1 MAKTALTFRLLHTA
15 AKPTLEN
22 DLSTYKV
29 SSTHTAPSILM
40 GLLIEGFAL
49 NEGIQE
55 LCTLN
60 IRLLVAK

>member
-15 AKPTLEN
+15 TKPTLEN
-22 DLSTYKV
+22 DLSTYKT
-29 SSTHTAPSILM
+29 SRIRMSPLIMT
-40 GLLIEGFAL
+40 GLLIEGLAL
-49 NEGIQE
+49 NEGVQE

>member
-15 AKPTLEN
+15 TKPTLEN
-22 DLSTYKV
+22 DLSTCKT
-29 SSTHTAPSILM
+29 SSIFLTPLIMM
-40 GLLIEGFAL
+40 GLLTEGLAL
-49 NEGIQE
+49 NEGVQE